1 MNTFS
6 KSLLASSCALL
17 FWAQAAQADFGQ
29 ISFDGRVLA
38 PTCVINGGNFDLP
51 VSLPDVNASLLSSP
65 GQTAG
70 ATPFQLNLSNCSP
83 GITRVSTYFEP
94 GSTISPE
101 GRLIVDAGGSEN
113 VQLEL
118 LNDQQAPMNLAA
130 AKGQQNSQLVAI
142 TNGNATLRYTARY
155 YSTGGTTP
163 GLVTSRV
170 QYSLDYP

>member
-6 KSLLASSCALL
+6 KSLLASSCTLL

-38 PTCVINGGNFDLP
+38 PTCQVNGGNGDLP
-51 VSLPDVNASLLSSP
+51 VSLPEVNASLLARP

-70 ATPFQLNLSNCSP
+70 QTPFQLNLSNCSP
-83 GITRVSTYFEP
+83 GVTRVSTYFEP
-94 GSTISPE
+94 GATISPE
-101 GRLIVDAGGSEN
+101 GRLIVDAGGSQN

-118 LNDQQAPMNLAA
+118 LNESQAPMDLAA
-130 AKGQQNSQLVAI
+130 AKGNQNSQQVAI
-142 TNGNATLRYTARY
+142 VGGSATLRYTARY

-170 QYSLDYP
+170 QYSLDYL